1 MAKSTRG
8 VKRTVI
14 KVGQQSGTY
23 YLQTDRVKFM
33 PGSGID
39 LRLLCSADAEDRVHL
54 LRSTVLSVRQ
64 WFLAEIE

>member
-1 MAKSTRG
+1 
-8 VKRTVI
+8 
-14 KVGQQSGTY
+14 
-23 YLQTDRVKFM
+23 M